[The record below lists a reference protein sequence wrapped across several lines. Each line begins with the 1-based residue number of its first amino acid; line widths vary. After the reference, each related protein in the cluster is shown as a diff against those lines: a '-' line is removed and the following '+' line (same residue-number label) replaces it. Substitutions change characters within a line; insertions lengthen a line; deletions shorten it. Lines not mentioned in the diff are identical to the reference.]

1 MRNSNGVLM
10 GATKTKDLR
19 QLLLPFFVNG
29 TDRRSLQ
36 LFIALMSSVI
46 AVSLGLSAWTIFIAN
61 GLITHFLPADLITG
75 LSVMVDFA
83 GWLVQSRALAVL
95 TVLSVLAGC
104 FAAWPLRGMDSRRR
118 VAWLYVLV
126 IFWFL
131 LVVSALSV
139 LITYFFRD
147 LTNSFVARD
156 VDGSRRGLIQIFV
169 LLCVFIPAIYAY
181 SFTKGAFANFWRE
194 AMTLRF
200 FGGYLG
206 GRFFYRISSTGV
218 VDGVPIDNP
227 DQRIAQDI
235 DKFTEQSSELFFE
248 LVDSCVSAASFAVVL
263 ITIDARILL
272 YVVIYA
278 VFTTGLIAFVGK
290 KLVRLNY
297 VQLRLNADFRYSLT
311 RVRDNAESIAFYS
324 GERSEW
330 ARGIDTLFGAI
341 RNQYRVI
348 RVSSVVKSISI
359 AFRNFTYLA
368 PYLLLWSIY
377 FKGEIEFGVFT
388 QVSMA
393 FGAVTRAFSFVV
405 DNFNDIANL
414 LSNGQRLTEIGH
426 GFDLSAGDLETGPSL
441 SASHSAPEAKLL
453 APGVMIHVE
462 SATLK
467 IPSGER
473 TLVRNLSIDLDQE
486 SRLLVVGPSGCGK
499 TSLLRMFSG
508 LWSSSSGVVASRGF
522 REGVI
527 FVPQKPYVFS
537 GSLREQ
543 LLYPDVE
550 LDLNQERMYSLL
562 DSVSLTSVHQTLE
575 SSEAFIDWPRVLSV
589 GEQQRIA
596 FARVLLAKAKFVLLD
611 ESTSALDIPTERAV
625 YQLLRDAGAGYV
637 SVGHRSSLLPFHDS
651 VLELDREGGW
661 TLFDAHDYAFPQA

>member
-1 MRNSNGVLM
+1 M
-10 GATKTKDLR
+10 GATNMKDLR

-36 LFIALMSSVI
+36 LFIALTIAVI
-46 AVSLGLSAWTIFIAN
+46 IVSLGLSAWTLVIVN
-61 GLITHFLPADLITG
+61 GLITHFLPADLIAG

-83 GWLVQSRALAVL
+83 GWLVKSRALVVL
-95 TVLSVLAGC
+95 TVLSVLAGGC
-104 FAAWPLRGMDSRRR
+104 AVWPLRGMDSRRR
-118 VAWLYVLV
+118 MAWLYVV
-126 IFWFL
+126 GSFWLL
-131 LVVSALSV
+131 LVANGMLV
-139 LITYFFRD
+139 LNTYFIRD
-147 LTNSFVARD
+147 LTNSFIAKDAVA
-156 VDGSRRGLIQIFV
+156 SRLALTQVLV
-169 LLCVFIPAIYAY
+169 LLIALVPVIYFYAY
-181 SFTKGAFANFWRE
+181 IRKSFANFWRE
-194 AMTLRF
+194 SMTLRF
-200 FGGYLG
+200 LGGYLE
-206 GRFFYRISSTGV
+206 GRYFYRISSSGGA
-218 VDGVPIDNP
+218 DGVAIDNP
-227 DQRIAQDI
+227 DQRIAQDV
-235 DKFTEQSSELFFE
+235 DEFTDQTSELFFQ
-248 LVDSCVSAASFAVVL
+248 LAMSVVSAASFAIVL
-263 ITIDARILL
+263 ITINAWMLL
-272 YVVIYA
+272 FVVVYA
-278 VFTTGLIAFVGK
+278 AFSSGLIAYVGR

-297 VQLRLNADFRYSLT
+297 AQLRLNADFRYSLT

-324 GERSEW
+324 GEKSEW
-330 ARGIDTLFGAI
+330 GRGVSTLFAAI
-341 RNQYRVI
+341 GNQYRVI
-348 RVSSVVKSISI
+348 RVSSVVTSVSVI
-359 AFRNFTYLA
+359 FGNLA
-368 PYLLLWSIY
+368 NLVPYILLWSVY
-377 FKGEIEFGVFT
+377 FSGKVEFGVFT
-388 QVSMA
+388 QVSIA
-393 FGAVTRAFSFVV
+393 FGQVMSAFSFIV
-405 DNFNDIANL
+405 DNFNQIANL
-414 LSNGQRLTEIGH
+414 LSSGQRLSEIGH
-426 GFDLSAGDLETGPSL
+426 GFDLSVGDLEAGPSL
-441 SASHSAPEAKLL
+441 SSSLAATETKLL
-453 APGVMIHVE
+453 APGVMVHVE

-508 LWSSSSGVVASRGF
+508 LWSPASGVVASRGF
-522 REGVI
+522 RDGVI

-543 LLYPDVE
+543 LLYPDVD
-550 LDLNQERMYSLL
+550 LDLNQERMYALL

>member
-1 MRNSNGVLM
+1 MGNGNGVLM
-10 GATKTKDLR
+10 GATNTKDLR

-83 GWLVQSRALAVL
+83 GWLLKSRALAVL
-95 TVLSVLAGC
+95 TVLSVLAGG
-104 FAAWPLRGMDSRRR
+104 FAAWPLRRMDSRRR
-118 VAWLYVLV
+118 MAWLYVLGS
-126 IFWFL
+126 FWL
-131 LVVSALSV
+131 LLIANAMLV
-139 LITYFFRD
+139 LNTYFLRD
-147 LTNSFVARD
+147 LTNSFIAKD
-156 VDGSRRGLIQIFV
+156 VGSSRRGVTQISV
-169 LLCVFIPAIYAY
+169 LLVALVPVIYAY
-181 SFTKGAFANFWRE
+181 AYIRKSFANFWRE
-194 AMTLRF
+194 AMTFRF

-206 GRFFYRISSTGV
+206 GRYFYRVSSSGGFGGIT
-218 VDGVPIDNP
+218 IDNP
-227 DQRIAQDI
+227 DQRISQDI
-235 DKFTEQSSELFFE
+235 DEFTEQTSELFFQ
-248 LVDSCVSAASFAVVL
+248 LVMSLVSAASFAVVL
-263 ITIDARILL
+263 ITINAWILL
-272 YVVIYA
+272 FVVIYA
-278 VFTTGLIAFVGK
+278 AFSSGLIAFVGR
-290 KLVRLNY
+290 KLIRLNY
-297 VQLRLNADFRYSLT
+297 AQLRLNADFRYSLT
-311 RVRDNAESIAFYS
+311 QVRDNAESIAFYG
-324 GERSEW
+324 GEKSEW
-330 ARGIDTLFGAI
+330 TRGISSLLAAI
-341 RNQYRVI
+341 GNQYRVI
-348 RVSSVVKSISI
+348 RVSSLVTSVSVI
-359 AFRNFTYLA
+359 FRNFTYLA
-368 PYLLLWSIY
+368 PYILLWSVY
-377 FKGEIEFGVFT
+377 FKGEIEYGAFI

-393 FGAVTRAFSFVV
+393 FAQVMAAFSFIVE
-405 DNFNDIANL
+405 NFTQIANL
-414 LSNGQRLTEIGH
+414 LSNGQRLTEIGL
-426 GFDLSAGDLETGPSL
+426 GFDLSVGDLEAGPSL
-441 SASHSAPEAKLL
+441 SASHAATETKLL
-453 APGVMIHVE
+453 APGVMVHVE

-467 IPSGER
+467 VPSGER
-473 TLVRNLSIDLDQE
+473 TLVRNLSLDLDQR
-486 SRLLVVGPSGCGK
+486 SRLLLVGPSGCGK

-508 LWSSSSGVVASRGF
+508 LWSPASGVVASRGF
-522 REGVI
+522 RDGVM

-575 SSEAFIDWPRVLSV
+575 SSEAFIDWPKVLSV

-661 TLFDAHDYAFPQA
+661 TLFDAQDYAFPQA

>member
-1 MRNSNGVLM
+1 MRIGKGVMM
-10 GATKTKDLR
+10 GATNAKDLR

-36 LFIALMSSVI
+36 LFIALTIAVI
-46 AVSLGLSAWTIFIAN
+46 IVSLGLSAWTLVIVN
-61 GLITHFLPADLITG
+61 GLLTHFLPADLIAG

-83 GWLVQSRALAVL
+83 GWLVKSRALVVL
-95 TVLSVLAGC
+95 TVLSVLAGGC
-104 FAAWPLRGMDSRRR
+104 AVWPLRGMDSRRR
-118 VAWLYVLV
+118 MAWLYVV
-126 IFWFL
+126 GSFWLL
-131 LVVSALSV
+131 LVANGMLV
-139 LITYFFRD
+139 LNTYFVRD
-147 LTNSFVARD
+147 LTNSFIAKDAVA
-156 VDGSRRGLIQIFV
+156 SRFGLTQVLV
-169 LLCVFIPAIYAY
+169 LLIALVPVIYFYAY
-181 SFTKGAFANFWRE
+181 IRKSFANFWRE
-194 AMTLRF
+194 SMTLRF
-200 FGGYLG
+200 LGGYLE
-206 GRFFYRISSTGV
+206 GRYFYRISSSGGANGV
-218 VDGVPIDNP
+218 AIDNP
-227 DQRIAQDI
+227 DQRIAQDV
-235 DKFTEQSSELFFE
+235 DEFTDQTSELFFR
-248 LVDSCVSAASFAVVL
+248 LAMSVVSAASFAIVL
-263 ITIDARILL
+263 ITINAWMLL
-272 YVVIYA
+272 FVVVYA
-278 VFTTGLIAFVGK
+278 AFSSGLIAYIGR

-297 VQLRLNADFRYSLT
+297 AQLRLNADFRYSLT

-324 GERSEW
+324 GEKSEW
-330 ARGIDTLFGAI
+330 GRGVSTLFAAI
-341 RNQYRVI
+341 GNQYRVI
-348 RVSSVVKSISI
+348 RVSSVVTSVSTI
-359 AFRNFTYLA
+359 FGNLA
-368 PYLLLWSIY
+368 ILVPYILLWSVY
-377 FKGEIEFGVFT
+377 FSGKVEFGAFT
-388 QVSMA
+388 QVSIA
-393 FGAVTRAFSFVV
+393 FGQVMSAFSFIV
-405 DNFNDIANL
+405 DNFNQIANL
-414 LSNGQRLTEIGH
+414 LSSGQRLSEIGH
-426 GFDLSAGDLETGPSL
+426 GFDLSVGDLEAGPSL
-441 SASHSAPEAKLL
+441 SASLAATETKLL
-453 APGVMIHVE
+453 APGVMVHVE

-473 TLVRNLSIDLDQE
+473 TLVRNLSLDLDQR
-486 SRLLVVGPSGCGK
+486 SRLLLVGPSGCGK

-508 LWSSSSGVVASRGF
+508 LWSPSSGVVASRGF
-522 REGVI
+522 RDGVI

-575 SSEAFIDWPRVLSV
+575 SSESFIDWPRVLSV

>member
-1 MRNSNGVLM
+1 MGV
-10 GATKTKDLR
+10 TNTKDLR

-36 LFIALMSSVI
+36 LFIALMCSAI
-46 AVSLGLSAWTIFIAN
+46 AVSLGLSAWTVVIVN
-61 GLITHFLPADLITG
+61 GLITHLLPADLIAG
-75 LSVMVDFA
+75 LSVMADFV
-83 GWLVQSRALAVL
+83 GWLLKSRALALL
-95 TVLSVLAGC
+95 TVLSILAGC
-104 FAAWPLRGMDSRRR
+104 CAAWPLRGMDSRRR

-131 LVVSALSV
+131 LVVNALVV
-139 LITYFFRD
+139 LLTYFLRD

-156 VDGSRRGLIQIFV
+156 VAGSRWGLIQISV
-169 LLCVFIPAIYAY
+169 LLGVIVPAIYAY
-181 SFTKGAFANFWRE
+181 SFTKKAFANFWRE

-206 GRFFYRISSTGV
+206 GRFFYLISSNGS

-235 DKFTEQSSELFFE
+235 DKFTEKSSELFFE
-248 LVDSCVSAASFAVVL
+248 LADSCVSAASFAVVL
-263 ITIDARILL
+263 ITINPWILF
-272 YVVIYA
+272 YVVVYA
-278 VFTTGLIAFVGK
+278 SCSTGLIAFVGQ

-311 RVRDNAESIAFYS
+311 RVRDNAESIAFYG

-330 ARGIDTLFGAI
+330 ERGIEALLAAI
-341 RNQYRVI
+341 ANQYRLI
-348 RVSSVVKSISI
+348 RVSSIITSISG
-359 AFRNFTYLA
+359 AFRNFSTLA
-368 PYLLLWSIY
+368 PYLLLWSVY

-393 FGAVTRAFSFVV
+393 FAYVTRAFSFIV

-414 LSNGQRLTEIGH
+414 LSNGQRLSEIGH
-426 GFDLSAGDLETGPSL
+426 GFDLSVRDLETGPSL
-441 SASHSAPEAKLL
+441 FESHSAPEANLL

-462 SATLK
+462 SATLT
-467 IPSGER
+467 IPNQER
-473 TLVRNLSIDLDQE
+473 TLVRNLSLDLDQG
-486 SRLLVVGPSGCGK
+486 SRLLLVGPSGCGK

-508 LWSSSSGVVASRGF
+508 LWTPASGVVASRGF
-522 REGVI
+522 RDGVI

-543 LLYPDVE
+543 LLYPDVD
-550 LDLNQERMYSLL
+550 LDLNQERMYTLL
-562 DSVSLTSVHQTLE
+562 DSVSLSSIHQTLE
-575 SSEAFIDWPRVLSV
+575 SSEAFMDWPRVLSV

-611 ESTSALDIPTERAV
+611 ESTSALDIPTERTV

-661 TLFDAHDYAFPQA
+661 TLFDVHDYAFPQA